1 MKQSNKIQCIFCI
14 LCILFLST
22 LLYHLQT
29 RRIEHFLDSTKS
41 VEFVVAVYEETLDWL
56 DTLPK
61 DSYTSL
67 VVYNKGSP
75 KPSLQ
80 EKYKVLSVENLGREG
95 HTYIYHI
102 VNNYSSLADIT
113 VFLPG
118 STMQDPYKNSQFER
132 ISEVLK
138 TKKESCIIA
147 STNFQDHESY
157 GFMIDAWKSTNS
169 ENKEKNKESQLH
181 MSPFRPMGEWFRNRM
196 EGESIRCVSFRGVV
210 AVSRE
215 DIHKRPISF
224 YQTLLDDLSVSS
236 NPEVGHYT
244 ERLWTNI
251 FSIPTEQCFQ

>member
-1 MKQSNKIQCIFCI
+1 MKQSNIIQCIFCI
-14 LCILFLST
+14 LCIVFLCS
-22 LLYHLQT
+22 LLYHIQREPLET
-29 RRIEHFLDSTKS
+29 FIDLKKS
-41 VEFVVAVYEETLDWL
+41 VELVVAVYEETLDWL
-56 DTLPK
+56 DSITK
-61 DSYTSL
+61 DSYTSIL
-67 VVYNKGSP
+67 VYNKGSS
-75 KPSLQ
+75 KPLVEQ
-80 EKYKVLSVENLGREG
+80 KYTVIPLENLGREG
-95 HTYIYHI
+95 HTYIYHV

-118 STMQDPYKNSQFER
+118 STMQDSYKKSQFER
-132 ISEVLK
+132 IMESLK
-138 TKKESCIIA
+138 TNKQSCIIA

-169 ENKEKNKESQLH
+169 ENKEKNQESQLN
-181 MSPFRPMGEWFRNRM
+181 MAPFRPMGEWFRNRM